1 MGDPEPAGANANK
14 SEVVTNKKQVTEA
27 QAAARRANGRKSK
40 GPKTPRGK
48 LVARQ
53 NALKHGVYE
62 QALGLIDRGPL
73 SEDPDEYREL
83 RDGVFESLP
92 CVATPLLAELADRI
106 VQALWRV
113 RRSTRWEPHAI
124 VHVTG
129 TTEKLPGDDPETW
142 ADRYSTDRLVV
153 AEPHIE
159 RGIADASVWA
169 ATAAAISQRPE
180 IGDADWP
187 DSRGDGWLRLTEDE
201 WRDTALS
208 FIDKACGGDRQ
219 ALAEW
224 LLAEEEKCRSA
235 AHAASCQLAE
245 PAAYEVMTGEL
256 SQALIRLQHHG
267 DTQVRTA
274 LDEYH
279 KELERHRK
287 AREFGDDESDLD

>member
-1 MGDPEPAGANANK
+1 MGGPESVGADANE
-14 SEVVTNKKQVTEA
+14 SAPVTNKKQVSEA

-40 GPKTPRGK
+40 GPKTARGK

-106 VQALWRV
+106 VQALWRA
-113 RRSTRWEPHAI
+113 RRTTRWEPHAI

-142 ADRYSTDRLVV
+142 ADRYSTARLVV
-153 AEPHIE
+153 ATPYVE

-169 ATAAAISQRPE
+169 TTVVAVSQRPE

-187 DSRGDGWLRLTEDE
+187 DSGGDGWLRLTEDE

-235 AHAASCQLAE
+235 AHAVSSHLAE
-245 PAAYEVMTGEL
+245 PAAYEVMTGAL
-256 SQALIRLQHHG
+256 SRALIRLQHHG
-267 DTQVRTA
+267 DTQVRRA
-274 LDEYH
+274 LDEYY
-279 KELERHRK
+279 KELACHRN
-287 AREFGDDESDLD
+287 AREFGDGEGALD